1 MKLLSLLTICLFM
14 FGCAT
19 TPTNLVRQPIGDQQA
34 IVQLATDAIKA
45 GDRVELFKETCREVS
60 RKDFT
65 TTRCSKA
72 SRGMASVLEIKSPQE
87 AIIKADSG
95 VSLEQGLFVEKAKQ

>member
-1 MKLLSLLTICLFM
+1 MKLLSFLTICLFM

-19 TPTNLVRQPIGDQQA
+19 TPTSLVRQPIGNQQA
-34 IVQLATDAIKA
+34 IVQLGTDAIKT
-45 GDRVELFKETCREVS
+45 GDRVELFKETCREVT

-65 TTRCSKA
+65 TTRCDKA

-95 VSLEQGLFVEKAKQ
+95 VSLEQGLVIEKAKQ

>member
-1 MKLLSLLTICLFM
+1 MKLISFLSVCFFM

-34 IVQLATDAIKA
+34 IVQLGTPAIKA
-45 GDRVELFKETCREVS
+45 GDRVELFKETCREVT

-72 SRGMASVLEIKSPQE
+72 SRGMASVLELKSSQE

-95 VSLEQGLFVEKAKQ
+95 VALEQGLFVEKANQ